1 MEKKRLA
8 CQVAYTKPTIEN
20 VIPYNRYKRT
30 QPLVNGIPMI
40 NIPSND
46 LPILFGGGRDF
57 LLGLLETKN
66 EQTIENVQLFILNN
80 GIILWFNQWNKGLEI
95 PYDSVIYHG
104 SIRVDQ
110 DEGHSLEMILTL
122 ERDITLNELFPIQ
135 QKLLPPPQPNEEHL
149 LLQHTMSSIE
159 FTLRPIYSIYDRH
172 YNQEIETLF
181 TFEDFGVNRGDDM
194 VNNCNEAIAT
204 CLEQFNNE
212 EEQNDYDDD
221 EDDEDETNTYYTS
234 INDTLDQLDNSG
246 LADDLN
252 AQFNVNVTAQQQCGN
267 TEEEA
272 QMSIN
277 LD

>member
-1 MEKKRLA
+1 MEKKRPI

-46 LPILFGGGRDF
+46 LLILFGGGRDF
-57 LLGLLETKN
+57 LLGLLEPKN
-66 EQTIENVQLFILNN
+66 QQTIENVELFILNN
-80 GIILWFNQWNKGLEI
+80 GIILWFNHWNKALEI
-95 PYDSVIYHG
+95 PYDSVVYHG

-122 ERDITLNELFPIQ
+122 ERDITLNDLFPI
-135 QKLLPPPQPNEEHL
+135 PQNTDQEQHP

-172 YNQEIETLF
+172 YNQEIDTLF

-204 CLEQFNNE
+204 CLEQFNT
-212 EEQNDYDDD
+212 EEQHTDE
-221 EDDEDETNTYYTS
+221 EDDEEQDQTNTYYTS

-252 AQFNVNVTAQQQCGN
+252 TPFNVTAQRQCGN

-272 QMSIN
+272 GMSIN
-277 LD
+277 LK

>member
-1 MEKKRLA
+1 MEKKRPV

-30 QPLVNGIPMI
+30 QPSVNGIPMI

-80 GIILWFNQWNKGLEI
+80 GIILWFNHWNKGLEI

-135 QKLLPPPQPNEEHL
+135 QKLQQPPSEEHL

-212 EEQNDYDDD
+212 ENDDD
-221 EDDEDETNTYYTS
+221 DNDEEEEDEDETNTYYTS

-252 AQFNVNVTAQQQCGN
+252 AQFNVTAQQQCGN

-277 LD
+277 LH